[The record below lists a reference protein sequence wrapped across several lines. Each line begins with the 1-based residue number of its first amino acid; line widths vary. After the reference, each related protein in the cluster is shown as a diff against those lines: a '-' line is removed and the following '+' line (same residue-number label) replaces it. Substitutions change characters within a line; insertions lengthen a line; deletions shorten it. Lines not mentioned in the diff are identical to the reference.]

1 MPNDQK
7 QFNGES
13 QCLPLGC
20 RLSTKQADQHW
31 LALDREDW
39 KILLGLLTKSLPS
52 FAPEIQAPL
61 RVGMTVQGFTLP
73 AASASP
79 ALEGLAEF
87 ARLAIEWY
95 DRTGYIPRPEGQG
108 VGE

>member
-39 KILLGLLTKSLPS
+39 KILLGLLTRSLPVIPDPR
-52 FAPEIQAPL
+52 ALGA
-61 RVGMTVQGFTLP
+61 TVQGFTLP